1 MLGKFSGVMTRLR
14 DYFLIMIVNH
24 CAAHKVNL
32 AVQDVIQNDLAFKT
46 IVDIFKDIH
55 SYYNESKKIV
65 QLKETCSKLKMTY
78 QKVKKPSATRWLYPR
93 HSQFSTKCSPLSL
106 KTYQNIK
113 KKVPQ
118 TF

>member
-1 MLGKFSGVMTRLR
+1 
-14 DYFLIMIVNH
+14 MIVNH

-32 AVQDVIQNDLAFKT
+32 AVQDAIKNDLAFKT

-78 QKVKKPSATRWLYPR
+78 QKVKKPSATRWLSR
-93 HSQFSTKCSPLSL
+93 S
-106 KTYQNIK
+106 
-113 KKVPQ
+113 Q
-118 TF
+118 TFAIFDKMLPAFFEDLSKH